1 MFYALISS
9 LPHIEL
15 DKELPLT
22 VETFRDLCAD
32 QISKTQLYLL
42 DALLNGEVSC
52 GSTHS
57 FANRWFNAE
66 IQLKNAV
73 ARQRAQIRGVDVKPF
88 MRSHDQF
95 IGFLESRVQEA
106 FSAEDPAEL
115 ERILDQTRWELAEDF
130 IGEDAYGFSK
140 LAAYAVQLRIAT
152 RWNRMNDE
160 TGRINLEK
168 TITQNTESEAAAVS

>member
-22 VETFRDLCAD
+22 MEKFRDLCAN
-32 QISKTQLYLL
+32 QISKKQLCLL

-52 GSTHS
+52 ASTHS
-57 FANRWFNAE
+57 FANRWFHAE

-73 ARQRAQIRGVDVKPF
+73 ARQRAQTRGIDVKPF
-88 MRSHDQF
+88 LHSHDYF
-95 IGFLESRVQEA
+95 IGFIETRVQEA
-106 FSAEDPAEL
+106 FSAEDPSEL

-130 IGEDAYGFSK
+130 IGKDAYGFAK
-140 LAAYAVQLRIAT
+140 LTAYAVQLRIAT
-152 RWNRMNDE
+152 RWNRMNDA
-160 TGRINLEK
+160 TGRLNLEK

>member
-22 VETFRDLCAD
+22 VEKFHDLCAD
-32 QISKTQLYLL
+32 QLSKNQLCLL
-42 DALLNGEVSC
+42 EALLSGEVS
-52 GSTHS
+52 SESSHS
-57 FANRWFNAE
+57 FASRWFHAE

-88 MRSHDQF
+88 LRSHDHF
-95 IGFLESRVQEA
+95 IGFLETRVQEA
-106 FSAEDPAEL
+106 FSAEEPSEL

-168 TITQNTESEAAAVS
+168 TITQNTESETAAVS

>member
-22 VETFRDLCAD
+22 VETFHDLCAD
-32 QISKTQLYLL
+32 QISKNQLCLL
-42 DALLNGEVSC
+42 EALLSGEVSSE
-52 GSTHS
+52 STHS
-57 FANRWFNAE
+57 FANRWFHAE

-88 MRSHDQF
+88 LHSHDHF
-95 IGFLESRVQEA
+95 IGFLETRVQEA
-106 FSAEDPAEL
+106 FSGEDPSEL

-152 RWNRMNDE
+152 RWNHMNDE

-168 TITQNTESEAAAVS
+168 TITQNTESETAAVS

>member
-1 MFYALISS
+1 MCGSNKS
-9 LPHIEL
+9 
-15 DKELPLT
+15 KNQ
-22 VETFRDLCAD
+22 LC
-32 QISKTQLYLL
+32 LL

-52 GSTHS
+52 ESTHS
-57 FANRWFNAE
+57 FANRWFHAE

-88 MRSHDQF
+88 LHSHDHF
-95 IGFLESRVQEA
+95 IGFLETRVQEA
-106 FSAEDPAEL
+106 FSAEDPSEL
-115 ERILDQTRWELAEDF
+115 ERILDQARWELAEDF

-168 TITQNTESEAAAVS
+168 TITQNTESETAAVS

>member
-22 VETFRDLCAD
+22 LETFRDLCAD
-32 QISKTQLYLL
+32 QINKTQLSLL

-52 GSTHS
+52 ESSHS

-88 MRSHDQF
+88 LRSHNHF

-115 ERILDQTRWELAEDF
+115 VP
-130 IGEDAYGFSK
+130 Y
-140 LAAYAVQLRIAT
+140 Y
-152 RWNRMNDE
+152 
-160 TGRINLEK
+160 
-168 TITQNTESEAAAVS
+168 